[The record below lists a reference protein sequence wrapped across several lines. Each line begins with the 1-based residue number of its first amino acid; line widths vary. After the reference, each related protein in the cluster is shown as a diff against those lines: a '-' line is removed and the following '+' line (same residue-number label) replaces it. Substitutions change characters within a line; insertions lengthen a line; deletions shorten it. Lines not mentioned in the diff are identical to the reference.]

1 MLVQKRLIVSETA
14 HNALGDT
21 TDMAK
26 DLQLTFACGDYE
38 IMRALKEGQVK
49 PDGIELTILTKM
61 DSTTRHWRFLRNAEF
76 DVGELSASSYVIA
89 RDQGMPFNAIPVF
102 PHRRF
107 RHGFVFINTK
117 KGIKTP
123 KDLIGKKIGLKSFQV
138 TALLWLRG
146 ILEHE
151 YGVPH
156 RSIEWFTELDEDVE
170 FTPPASLKITKL
182 PADKSVDEM
191 LLTGELDALMSPD
204 LYEPITQK
212 NPNVARLF
220 ADYRHEEIGYFKK
233 TGIFPIMHV
242 VGIKREIVEKFPWVP
257 IEMYRALEQSKAIAM
272 KRMQNPR
279 IVPLAWYSEHWEEQE
294 EIMGADPWAYGL
306 TEQNRTTFE
315 TMVGYSHE
323 QGLIKRRLPLDELFL
338 DIGQGHKR
346 GGFKV

>member
-1 MLVQKRLIVSETA
+1 
-14 HNALGDT
+14 
-21 TDMAK
+21 
-26 DLQLTFACGDYE
+26 
-38 IMRALKEGQVK
+38 
-49 PDGIELTILTKM
+49 
-61 DSTTRHWRFLRNAEF
+61 
-76 DVGELSASSYVIA
+76 
-89 RDQGMPFNAIPVF
+89 
-102 PHRRF
+102 
-107 RHGFVFINTK
+107 
-117 KGIKTP
+117 
-123 KDLIGKKIGLKSFQV
+123 
-138 TALLWLRG
+138 
-146 ILEHE
+146 
-151 YGVPH
+151 
-156 RSIEWFTELDEDVE
+156 
-170 FTPPASLKITKL
+170 
-182 PADKSVDEM
+182 M

-279 IVPLAWYSEHWEEQE
+279 IVPLAWYNEFWEEQE